1 MSTPTAST
9 RRAFLKAGSLIAA
22 PIAVPVATAVANTV
36 GRTEAAARLAHH
48 EDEAAI
54 RDLHQAWLR
63 NAGGHAALAADGET
77 LRAIAADHAGEPDA
91 IRIAADG
98 SRASGR
104 YHVAVEIASDLPEG
118 GTFAQMARLQGNSL
132 DHRTERRVLVAD
144 YVRKGE
150 GWKIAG
156 MALA

>member
-22 PIAVPVATAVANTV
+22 PIAIP
-36 GRTEAAARLAHH
+36 AAAAAANAIGQGDTAASLARH

-54 RDLHQAWLR
+54 RALHQAWLR
-63 NAGGHAALAADGET
+63 NAEDHAALAAEGES
-77 LRAIAADHAGEPDA
+77 LRAIAADHAGEPDT
-91 IRIAADG
+91 IHIAADG

-132 DHRTERRVLVAD
+132 DRRTERRVLMAD